1 MPDFTKGLIYT
12 IRTGDNVYVGSTTNF
27 RRRKWEHKSHLYNEN
42 CKKYNQK
49 IYQKIRENNYEWDMK
64 PYKEYPCGNKTQ
76 LEIEEEKVRCEL
88 NNTINTNCC
97 GTGLSKSEYQ
107 ALYRIINQ
115 EKISNNS
122 KYYREVNKD
131 KLAEQQKQNYEK
143 NKDKISK
150 NNKQKV
156 TCECG
161 DILCRSSLLKHKKT
175 KKHLDCMEKI
185 NSD

>member
-12 IRTGDNVYVGSTTNF
+12 IRTGDSVYVGSTTNF
-27 RRRKWEHKSHLYNEN
+27 TRRKYEHKSNIYNEN
-42 CKKYNQK
+42 GKKYNEK
-49 IYQKIRENNYEWDMK
+49 IYQKVRENNYEWDMK

-97 GTGLSKSEYQ
+97 RTGLSVSDYQ
-107 ALYRIINQ
+107 TLYRIINQ
-115 EKISNNS
+115 EKN
-122 KYYREVNKD
+122 
-131 KLAEQQKQNYEK
+131 AEYQKQYYTD
-143 NKDKISK
+143 NKDKIKK
-150 NNKQKV
+150 NVKNYQDDNRNKISEKNKQKV
-156 TCECG
+156 KCECG
-161 DILCRSSLLKHKKT
+161 CISTRCNLSRHKKS